1 LPRSLPGAGALL
13 RGLGHFYRGARAAC
27 LRWRRGGIPSSW
39 ATPACMPCSSTPA
52 DRSHPASPMRA
63 MLPSAYITTSAP
75 RLGFRGS
82 ITRPTGSL
90 CTLRSRG
97 RPRTTQHSVPA
108 GGQPWPVRS
117 CTCWVAKKVSAL
129 LVSLHGF
136 LLHQALLG
144 AIHNPPY
151 FVGHESDQVR
161 PLPSVL
167 SPLRGGSTESLPILS
182 EAVQVHGGT
191 GARSIFRLPDGQQP
205 NGAAF
210 RILPQL
216 GAEVALR
223 IGGRFA

>member
-144 AIHNPPY
+144 AIYNPHSITRYAVP
-151 FVGHESDQVR
+151 FNSNWSRHDTMVGSSR
-161 PLPSVL
+161 NRTRMRASSTNRRKPS
-167 SPLRGGSTESLPILS
+167 
-182 EAVQVHGGT
+182 
-191 GARSIFRLPDGQQP
+191 
-205 NGAAF
+205 
-210 RILPQL
+210 
-216 GAEVALR
+216 
-223 IGGRFA
+223 

>member
-1 LPRSLPGAGALL
+1 MSSPSVPRKAPQPDPPLPSAGSPGVGSPTSPVLSADSDPSPPVPPRFVAFARRYHRLPRSLPGAGALL

-39 ATPACMPCSSTPA
+39 ATLACMPCSSTPA
-52 DRSHPASPMRA
+52 DRSHPATPMRA

-129 LVSLHGF
+129 LVSLHSF

-144 AIHNPPY
+144 AIYNPHY
-151 FVGHESDQVR
+151 F
-161 PLPSVL
+161 LLTLL
-167 SPLRGGSTESLPILS
+167 S
-182 EAVQVHGGT
+182 
-191 GARSIFRLPDGQQP
+191 RS
-205 NGAAF
+205 F
-210 RILPQL
+210 RI
-216 GAEVALR
+216 AT
-223 IGGRFA
+223 